1 MRVRCYNNCML
12 TVLNALPEGLLSCE
26 ATELHRVLDG
36 PTLIHLK
43 GRRPEPLFVSV
54 LLHGNEDTGWQAARD
69 LLCEYQG
76 RDLPRAL
83 SLFIG
88 NVAAARHGRRRL
100 DGQPDYNRVWSGS
113 GVQEQEMMRQVID
126 DMLRRRVFASLDIH
140 NNTGHNPH
148 YACINKL
155 DNDFMQLATLF
166 SRTVVYFTKPDGV
179 QSKAFSE
186 ICPAV
191 TVECGQPSQ
200 PHGVEHAREFLHA
213 ALNLVALPEHPLP
226 QSDIDLFH
234 TVAIVKVPEVLE
246 ISFDGQSNA
255 DISFPDDVDRLN
267 FSELPAETLLGW
279 LGSERKSW
287 LEAWDEQGLEVA
299 EQYFSY
305 ENNEI
310 RLKVPV
316 MPSMLTCDSRIV
328 RQDCLCY
335 LMERMTLKTTVDQ
348 TV

>member
-1 MRVRCYNNCML
+1 ML
-12 TVLNALPEGLLSCE
+12 TVLESLPEDLLACE
-26 ATELHRVLDG
+26 ATELYRVLDG
-36 PTLIHLK
+36 PTLIHLP

-54 LLHGNEDTGWQAARD
+54 LMHGNEVTGWQAARE
-69 LLCEYQG
+69 LLLEYRH

-88 NVAAARHGRRRL
+88 NVAAARHGRRHL
-100 DGQPDYNRVWSGS
+100 DGQPDYNRVWRGT
-113 GVQEQEMMRQVID
+113 GLPEHAMMQQI
-126 DMLRRRVFASLDIH
+126 MATMAERRVFASIDIH

-148 YACINKL
+148 YACINNL

-166 SRTVVYFTKPDGV
+166 SRTVVYFTQPDSV
-179 QSKAFSE
+179 QANAFAE
-186 ICPAV
+186 LCPAV
-191 TVECGQPSQ
+191 TIECGQPAH

-213 ALNLVALPEHPLP
+213 GLNLVALPGHPLP
-226 QSDIDLFH
+226 QGDIDLFH
-234 TVAIVKVPEVLE
+234 TVAIVKVPEVLDFG
-246 ISFDGQSNA
+246 FDGTEQQTDIRFPA
-255 DISFPDDVDRLN
+255 DIDCLN
-267 FSELPAETLLGW
+267 FSELPANTLLGW

-287 LEAWDEQGLEVA
+287 LEAWDEQGNEVG

-310 RLKVPV
+310 RLTTPV

-335 LMERMTLKTTVDQ
+335 LMERMKIDRDAARQ
-348 TV
+348 